1 MPPFA
6 AVGTSIARRGTRTVT
21 FSTPG
26 SYQTRVSYTFWRI
39 STPAVSMSAAGSRE
53 SGSPNVAVVKT
64 PGCFRSGAEA
74 VGVTRM
80 VYPSAKVPTP
90 ETVGSVS
97 GTRTNR
103 ILGEVKTWIV
113 FATHAGRRW

>member
-26 SYQTRVSYTFWRI
+26 SYQTSVSYTFWRF
-39 STPAVSMSAAGSRE
+39 STPAVSLSAAGSRE

-64 PGCFRSGAEA
+64 PGCFGTGGEA
-74 VGVTRM
+74 VGVQRLM
-80 VYPSAKVPTP
+80 YRADKVPRTEP
-90 ETVGSVS
+90 MGSVGFS
-97 GTRTNR
+97 R
-103 ILGEVKTWIV
+103 
-113 FATHAGRRW
+113 